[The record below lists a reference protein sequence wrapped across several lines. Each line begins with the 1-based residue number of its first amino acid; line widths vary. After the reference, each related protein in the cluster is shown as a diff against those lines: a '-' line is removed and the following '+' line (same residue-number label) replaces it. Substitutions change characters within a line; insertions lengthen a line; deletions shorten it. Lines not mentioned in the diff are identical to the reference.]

1 MKFCNYLKSKVYIIQ
16 QVHMKARDITK
27 YQYCQIYR
35 VRKQIQIR
43 IFKNIT
49 RSWIFRKPCDLVWTL
64 VKGSL
69 VGNIVIRYV
78 NLGMPS
84 GSWTLLGF
92 NMQDT
97 Q

>member
-1 MKFCNYLKSKVYIIQ
+1 MKP
-16 QVHMKARDITK
+16 
-27 YQYCQIYR
+27 R

-49 RSWIFRKPCDLVWTL
+49 RNWIFRKPCDLVWIL
-64 VKGSL
+64 FKGSL
-69 VGNIVIRYV
+69 VGNIVIRYI

-92 NMQDT
+92 TMQDT